1 VGRAGNVDKGAKKMH
16 KMNPKE
22 MYDAV
27 LLAIDALDKASA
39 EDDYNCYR
47 QQMNEARERMK
58 TMKAAMQRQ
67 SNEQAPVHH
76 DVHRRCEKL
85 KGMQS
90 VKDTLKQRA
99 VTHGSFEDHAKCTQ
113 ALKKAMRV
121 KNWNMLSDQQKEA
134 LDMIAHKI
142 GRVLSGDPNHQDHWH
157 DIAGYST
164 LVESGLNEGG
174 GK

>member
-1 VGRAGNVDKGAKKMH
+1 MH
-16 KMNPKE
+16 KMSYKE

-27 LLAIDALDKASA
+27 LLAIDALDKARA

-47 QQMNEARERMK
+47 QQIDEARERMK
-58 TMKAAMQRQ
+58 TLKAAMQRQ

-76 DVHRRCEKL
+76 DAHRRREKL
-85 KGMQS
+85 YMEKDMQS
-90 VKDTLKQRA
+90 VGDTLKQRA

-113 ALKKAMRV
+113 ALKRVMRAS
-121 KNWNMLSDQQKEA
+121 KKWQTLSDQQKEA
-134 LDMIAHKI
+134 LEMIAHKV

-157 DIAGYST
+157 DMAGYST